1 MWKVFRV
8 PMFTVPEKIMIERK
22 KQRGRKEEKLID
34 RRGEKG
40 RVCLNDMIIIYS
52 SPYYC
57 EFQNDLPQFSLSP
70 SFHRT
75 FSFPLHSF
83 RFPSLHI
90 LLSYSIIFPFST
102 DRVILNNR
110 TICFETRREHQSIIP
125 YLFRMRRGEWTGCG
139 EGDGREWS
147 EWVVGSDYF
156 GDGLLFISPTI
167 TVSNWENTHYCVS
180 TR

>member
-1 MWKVFRV
+1 MWKAFRV
-8 PMFTVPEKIMIERK
+8 PMFTVAEKIMIERK
-22 KQRGRKEEKLID
+22 KQRGRKKEKLIE

-52 SPYYC
+52 SPYC
-57 EFQNDLPQFSLSP
+57 EFPNDLPQFSLSP

-139 EGDGREWS
+139 EGVGREWT
-147 EWVVGSDYF
+147 EGVVGFDYF
-156 GDGLLFISPTI
+156 GDGLLFILPTI